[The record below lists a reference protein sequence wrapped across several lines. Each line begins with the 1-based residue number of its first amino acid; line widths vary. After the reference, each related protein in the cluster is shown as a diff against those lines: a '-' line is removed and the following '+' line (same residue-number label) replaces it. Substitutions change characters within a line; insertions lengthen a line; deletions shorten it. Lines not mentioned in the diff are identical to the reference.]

1 MGRKEQIM
9 AVQNALREGPFSLHG
24 IAQRTGFKYETV
36 RKWASGERNPRPA
49 NAEAILRALDKQA
62 DEIKELVRK
71 AREAG
76 G

>member
-1 MGRKEQIM
+1 M
-9 AVQNALREGPFSLHG
+9 AVQNALREAPFTLHSLALRAG
-24 IAQRTGFKYETV
+24 VKYETV
-36 RKWASGERNPRPA
+36 RKWAVGERNPRPA
-49 NAEAILRALDKQA
+49 NIAKLLDALDKQA